1 MISLN
6 KFDMNTAT
14 QFKQRFGS
22 LKTILFLFG
31 FILTISTS
39 ISAQTRPVQDVR
51 RVIVTT
57 SYVVENGQQKDL
69 NYAIEQEIYDSL
81 NRKHTEIEFD
91 LKDHYPHNYK
101 WHSYNKMERIRTQV
115 FRNEKMVQ
123 ILEFSYKN
131 NLLSKQVV
139 KTVQPND
146 TSILYIL
153 DFTYK
158 SGNPVKIIA
167 QNLQGKKAYT
177 VDSKFDDK
185 GLELARK
192 VKIKGS
198 IYPSDSILSLT
209 VKPTYDSKGLLIGK
223 KVRTSYVY
231 KQNQNVEF
239 RYTYDAKK
247 NLTGITKLDEKG
259 KQLSREERVYHSKI
273 EGRAMQVKYFDAND
287 VLIKSIAKR
296 YEVYPAHDLISR
308 TIEE

>member
-1 MISLN
+1 
-6 KFDMNTAT
+6 MNTAT
-14 QFKQRFGS
+14 QIKQRFDS
-22 LKTILFLFG
+22 LKTIFFLFG
-31 FILTISTS
+31 FILTLSFQ

-57 SYVVENGQQKDL
+57 SYVVENGQQQDL
-69 NYAIEQEIYDSL
+69 NYAVEQEIYDSL
-81 NRKHTEIEFD
+81 NRMHTEIEFD

-101 WHSYNKMERIRTQV
+101 WHAYNKMERVRTLV

-123 ILEFSYKN
+123 VLEFSYRN
-131 NLLSKQVV
+131 NLVNQEVV

-153 DFTYK
+153 NFTYK

-167 QNLQGKKAYT
+167 QNSQGKKVYT

-198 IYPSDSILSLT
+198 IYPSDSVLSIT

-273 EGRAMQVKYFDAND
+273 EGRVMQVKYFDAND
-287 VLIKSIAKR
+287 VLIKSITKR
-296 YEVYPAHDLISR
+296 YEVYPAHDLITR
-308 TIEE
+308 IIED

>member
-1 MISLN
+1 MISLK
-6 KFDMNTAT
+6 KFDMNTVA
-14 QFKQRFGS
+14 QFRQRFGS
-22 LKTILFLFG
+22 LKTILFLLG
-31 FILTISTS
+31 FILTISS
-39 ISAQTRPVQDVR
+39 QISAQTRPVQDVR

-69 NYAIEQEIYDSL
+69 NYAVEQEIYDSL

-101 WHSYNKMERIRTQV
+101 WHSYKKMERVRTLI

-167 QNLQGKKAYT
+167 QNSQGKKVYT

-192 VKIKGS
+192 VKAKS
-198 IYPSDSILSLT
+198 SVYPSDSILSLT
-209 VKPTYDSKGLLIGK
+209 VKPTYDSKGLLISK

-231 KQNQNVEF
+231 KQNQNIEF
-239 RYTYDAKK
+239 RYAYDAKK
-247 NLTGITKLDEKG
+247 NLAGITILDDKG
-259 KQLSREERVYHSKI
+259 KQLSREERIYHSKI
-273 EGRAMQVKYFDAND
+273 EGRVMQVKYFDAND

-296 YEVYPAHDLISR
+296 YEVYPANNLYSR
-308 TIEE
+308 TIEN